1 MFFGVIDYQGRD
13 AVDHFGDFEHMK
25 PGQHEAIQALMLYI
39 STQKLRTPKGLAW
52 LRQRVRTSDKNLL
65 LREMMRLR
73 QLFGAIWFESI
84 WLVADASDSATKFI
98 LSDHPVTVYNR
109 RCGPR
114 SQWCRGD
121 NDPDIWLNGTHTM
134 FPLSLDRILILTNL
148 SWVRNPYQS
157 ETRLRP
163 NPNPLRSAI
172 FSMLDI
178 QTERR
183 LSEQEVRQINF
194 IIKVER
200 AVT

>member
-1 MFFGVIDYQGRD
+1 
-13 AVDHFGDFEHMK
+13 
-25 PGQHEAIQALMLYI
+25 
-39 STQKLRTPKGLAW
+39 
-52 LRQRVRTSDKNLL
+52 
-65 LREMMRLR
+65 
-73 QLFGAIWFESI
+73 
-84 WLVADASDSATKFI
+84 
-98 LSDHPVTVYNR
+98 
-109 RCGPR
+109 
-114 SQWCRGD
+114 
-121 NDPDIWLNGTHTM
+121 M